1 MYLGGLIVLV
11 AYFWMLLPL
20 SSFSYFGYSVLFV
33 SIFIFAYSP
42 SQFSGSLMMYLL
54 ASSLLLFFG
63 CFLFLT
69 ILFVVYLVNLS
80 EGSFLS

>member
-20 SSFSYFGYSVLFV
+20 GAFSFFGFYVFLFR
-33 SIFIFAYSP
+33 IMIFAYSP
-42 SQFSGSLMMYLL
+42 SQFSGSLTMYLL
-54 ASSLLLFFG
+54 SSSLLLFFG

-69 ILFVVYLVNLS
+69 IVFVVCLVNLS